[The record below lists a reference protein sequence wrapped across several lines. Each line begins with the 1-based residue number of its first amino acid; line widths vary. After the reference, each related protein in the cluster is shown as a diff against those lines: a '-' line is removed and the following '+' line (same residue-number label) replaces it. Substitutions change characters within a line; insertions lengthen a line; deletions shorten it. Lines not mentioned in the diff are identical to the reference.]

1 MTCLGKFWT
10 DAGGEKTMV
19 HCMVNLVTANDCANV
34 VLASGASPI
43 MAEDAEETIPY
54 EFVNMR

>member
-1 MTCLGKFWT
+1 MP
-10 DAGGEKTMV
+10 GGEKPMV

>member
-1 MTCLGKFWT
+1 MP
-10 DAGGEKTMV
+10 GEKPMV

>member
-1 MTCLGKFWT
+1 MTCLGEIL
-10 DAGGEKTMV
+10 DRCRGEKPMV
-19 HCMVNLVTANDCANV
+19 HCMVNLVTANNCANV

-43 MAEDAEETIPY
+43 MAEDAEKTIPY